1 MKAKT
6 KVIQAS
12 GKRKTAIARATLR
25 KGNGKVRINKK
36 TLDIVEPEMAK
47 QKITEPLM
55 VAEDIAKKV
64 DIDVNVTGGGF
75 MGQAEAAR
83 IAIGNALLKFSA
95 DEKLQKK
102 FFEYDKTIIKGD
114 HRRKETKK
122 VGGKGA
128 RSKKQKSYR

>member
-1 MKAKT
+1 MKAKA

-25 KGNGKVRINKK
+25 KGKGKVRVNKRA
-36 TLDIVEPEMAK
+36 LDVVEPEMAK
-47 QKITEPLM
+47 QKIMEPLM

-64 DIDVNVTGGGF
+64 DIDVNVVGGGF
-75 MGQAEAAR
+75 MGQAEAVR

-95 DEKLQKK
+95 DDKLQEK
-102 FFEYDKTIIKGD
+102 FFEYDRSMIKGD

>member
-1 MKAKT
+1 MKAKA

-12 GKRKTAIARATLR
+12 GKRRTAIARATLR
-25 KGNGKVRINKK
+25 KGKGKVRINKK
-36 TLDIVEPEMAK
+36 ALDIIEPEMAR
-47 QKITEPLM
+47 QKIMEPLM
-55 VAEDIAKKV
+55 VAEDVAKHV
-64 DIDVNVTGGGF
+64 DIDVNVVGGGF

-95 DEKLQKK
+95 DDKLQER
-102 FFEYDKTIIKGD
+102 FFEYDRSMIKGD